1 MTPTPRDFLREPDEI
16 GAADLVTV
24 AYFVPARPGEEAL
37 QIHFVSLRAV
47 AEVMGFLAVDPV

>member
-1 MTPTPRDFLREPDEI
+1 M
-16 GAADLVTV
+16 VTV

-47 AEVMGFLAVDPV
+47 AEVMGFLAVDPVSVRRREVRRTIGLRQAG